1 MTPFLYRI
9 ADTFYKTYGNDLQRT
24 AFIFPNRRSSIFFR
38 HYLAQIAGKPIFSPP
53 IYTINNFM
61 QELSGMQL
69 ADRTELLFTL
79 YEEYLLLKKNDES
92 FDKFVFWGEMLVN
105 DFDDIDKY
113 LVDARRLF
121 TNIKDLKEI
130 ETDYLLPEQ
139 IEVISRFWQSF
150 LYPDTESD
158 KKASFASLWQI
169 LYDLYSNFR
178 NRLSAQGLA
187 YEGMVFREVA
197 SSAREGSLILP
208 DADRFV
214 FIGFNAITTAE
225 RTLMQYLRDIGR
237 GDFYWDYY
245 APTLQD
251 NVNKA
256 AYFLTENRKQ
266 FPSRLDIGEQLIS
279 TVPQYTVIPVSS
291 GIGQAKQAGKIL
303 SDLIATGAVNPAQA
317 LNTAIVLPDEEMLIP
332 MLYAIPAAFSSI
344 NITMGYPLKNT
355 PASTLFDAISL
366 MQKHI
371 RWSHGTPLF
380 YHSDV
385 LAILNHHFIKEAIPH
400 EAKRI
405 ADDMI
410 RYNKAY
416 VSSTDLQQHPFLA
429 RIFTPIASAQ
439 EAGCYLKEIIDY
451 LLGSDTTS
459 ENETENETAETSVAI
474 TQIEREYLYHYR
486 LAVAR
491 LYDVINAHGTS
502 LDIYTYFALL
512 NKITAHLAIPFN
524 GEPLSGLQIM
534 GVLETR
540 ALDFENIIILSM
552 NEGVFPA
559 KKIASSFIP
568 YNLRRG
574 FDMATTEHQ
583 DSIYAYYFYRMTCR
597 AKNVFM
603 LYDSRT
609 EGMKKGEMSRYI
621 YQLKYHYSRLLPQLS
636 IVEKN
641 ISYNIV
647 AEKPTALSVEK
658 SPGVMKLLSEFLQ
671 GGSRRMSASGLNTYL
686 NCPLQFYLQYVEQ
699 VQKDDEISETIDSSV
714 FGSIYHGVMRDI
726 YDRLIAG
733 NAETLVTADMLNA
746 ILKDH
751 KFIDNLIAK
760 WFSIVFFKTPPRE
773 ATRPKP
779 LRGQYLIIAHIIE
792 EYVKQTLVIDKGFA
806 PFTYIA
812 SELRIDTDTYIP
824 LDDGRKVAFKAFI
837 DRVDA
842 QGDTIRIVDYKTG
855 KDSTQFASVEGL
867 FDRKLDDPHK
877 AICQVALYC
886 ELYRKKFPAET
897 RKLKPVIYKIRML
910 FDPQFPREII
920 YGKNS
925 LDNYDDI
932 ADEYRKHLGEVLT
945 EIFDPEIPFTQ
956 TQTEKHCSY
965 CDFKDICKR

>member
-9 ADTFYKTYGNDLQRT
+9 ADTFYKNYGKDLQRT

-69 ADRTELLFTL
+69 ADHTELLFIL
-79 YEEYLLLKKNDES
+79 YEEYLQLKKSGES
-92 FDKFVFWGEMLVN
+92 FDKFVFWGEMLIN

-150 LYPDTESD
+150 LYPDTQSD
-158 KKASFASLWQI
+158 KKSSFASLWQI
-169 LYDLYSNFR
+169 LYNLYANFR
-178 NRLSAQGLA
+178 HRLAAQGLA
-187 YEGMVFREVA
+187 YEGMAFYEVA
-197 SSAREGSLILP
+197 NRAQQGDLVLP

-214 FIGFNAITTAE
+214 FIGFNAITKAE
-225 RTLMQYLRDIGR
+225 HILMQYLYNIGR

-256 AYFLTENRKQ
+256 SYFLTENRRQ
-266 FPSRLDIGEQLIS
+266 FPSCFDIGEEPIRTL
-279 TVPQYTVIPVSS
+279 PQYTVIPVSS
-291 GIGQAKQAGKIL
+291 GIGQTKQAGKIL
-303 SDLIATGAVNPAQA
+303 SDLIAQGVIDPDQA

-332 MLYAIPAAFSSI
+332 MLYAIPPEFSSI

-355 PASTLFDAISL
+355 PAATLFDAVGL

-371 RWSHGTPLF
+371 RWSSGTPLF
-380 YHSDV
+380 YHTDV
-385 LAILNHHFIKEAIPH
+385 LAILNHHFVKKAVPH
-400 EAKRI
+400 ETKLV
-405 ADDMI
+405 ADNMI

-416 VSSTDLQQHPFLA
+416 VSGAEFQCHPFLA
-429 RIFTPIASAQ
+429 RLFTPVSSAQ
-439 EAGCYLKEIIDY
+439 EAGTYLKDILDY
-451 LLGSDTTS
+451 LLGVDAGSQNGDG
-459 ENETENETAETSVAI
+459 EEAPETPIAV

-486 LAVAR
+486 LAVIR
-491 LYDVINAHGTS
+491 LRDVIEAHGTQ
-502 LDIYTYFALL
+502 LDLFTYFSLL
-512 NKITAHLAIPFN
+512 NKITAHLAIPFR

-574 FDMATTEHQ
+574 FEMATTDHQ
-583 DSIYAYYFYRMTCR
+583 DSIYAYYFYRMTGR

-609 EGMKKGEMSRYI
+609 EGLKKGEMSRYI
-621 YQLKYHYSRLLPQLS
+621 YQLKYHYSRLFPQLS
-636 IVEKN
+636 ITEKN

-647 AEKPTALSVEK
+647 TEKPTAISVDK
-658 SPGVMKLLSEFLQ
+658 SEDVMELMREFLR
-671 GGSRRMSASGLNTYL
+671 GGRRRMSASGLNTYL
-686 NCPLQFYLQYVEQ
+686 NCPLQFYLQYAEQ
-699 VQKDDEISETIDSSV
+699 VQRDDEISENIDSSV
-714 FGSIYHGVMRDI
+714 FGSIYHGVMSEI
-726 YDRLIAG
+726 YDRMKNG
-733 NAETLVTADMLNA
+733 NAEVLVTADMLNA
-746 ILKDH
+746 ILKEK
-751 KFIDNLIAK
+751 KFIGNLIAK
-760 WFSIVFFKTPPRE
+760 WFSIVFFKMPPQE
-773 ATRPKP
+773 ASRPKP
-779 LRGQYLIIAHIIE
+779 LRGQHLIIAHIIE
-792 EYVKQTLVIDKGFA
+792 EYIKQTLLIDKESA

-812 SELRIDTDTYIP
+812 SEFRIDNDVYIP
-824 LDDGRKVAFKAFI
+824 LDDGREVAFKAFI
-837 DRVDA
+837 DRIDSK
-842 QGDTIRIVDYKTG
+842 GDTIRIVDYKTG
-855 KDSTQFASVEGL
+855 KDGTKFSSVEDL
-867 FDRKLDDPHK
+867 FDTLKDERRK
-877 AICQVALYC
+877 AICQIALYC
-886 ELYRKKFPAET
+886 ELYRRTFPAET
-897 RKLKPVIYKIRML
+897 RKLKPVIYKVKEL
-910 FDPQFPREII
+910 FDDKFPQEITF
-920 YGKNS
+920 GKNS

-932 ADEYRKHLGEVLT
+932 ADEYREQLQKVLT
-945 EIFDPEIPFTQ
+945 EIFNPKIPFTQ
-956 TQTEKHCSY
+956 TQVEKNCKY